1 MLSFS
6 VVIFYS
12 AIEIGQYSLY
22 RKTVIAAFKLNE
34 KNRSVPIL
42 VSEEKTMICPSQAK
56 PFRKA
61 KICIRCV

>member
-6 VVIFYS
+6 EVIFYP

-34 KNRSVPIL
+34 KNRSVPVL
-42 VSEEKTMICPSQAK
+42 VSEEKNDDLSLAS
-56 PFRKA
+56 
-61 KICIRCV
+61 